1 MTSGTRELNEIAAEI
16 GRTWKKVNYSAKPY
30 LNAMGC
36 LCSIDDDY
44 GLDSG
49 REIVARFLGNAST
62 WRGEDAR
69 RIKAELKGML
79 NR

>member
-1 MTSGTRELNEIAAEI
+1 MTNETRELNEIASEI
-16 GRTWKKVNYSAKPY
+16 GRTWKKVNYAAKPY

-36 LCSIDDDY
+36 LCSVDDNC

-49 REIVARFLGNAST
+49 SEIVARFLGNAGS
-62 WRGEDAR
+62 WRGDDAR

-79 NR
+79 GK